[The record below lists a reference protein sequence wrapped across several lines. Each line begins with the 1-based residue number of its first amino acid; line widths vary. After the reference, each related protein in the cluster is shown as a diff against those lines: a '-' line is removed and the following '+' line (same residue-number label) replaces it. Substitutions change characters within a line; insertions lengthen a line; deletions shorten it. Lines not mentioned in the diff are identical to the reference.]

1 MLKTSKK
8 QLEYAKRHSE
18 KLRRFVLRLHK
29 EQDAELIKV
38 LDDLPKGSINNT
50 LKQAITEYLLSKAL
64 EIKKNQK

>member
-29 EQDAELIKV
+29 EQDADLIAA
-38 LDDLPKGSINNT
+38 LDALPKGSINGA
-50 LKQAITEYLLSKAL
+50 LKQRYSDLS
-64 EIKKNQK
+64 

>member
-29 EQDAELIKV
+29 EQDADLIAA
-38 LDDLPKGSINNT
+38 LDALPKGSINGA
-50 LKQAITEYLLSKAL
+50 LKQAIQTYLNKSP
-64 EIKKNQK
+64 